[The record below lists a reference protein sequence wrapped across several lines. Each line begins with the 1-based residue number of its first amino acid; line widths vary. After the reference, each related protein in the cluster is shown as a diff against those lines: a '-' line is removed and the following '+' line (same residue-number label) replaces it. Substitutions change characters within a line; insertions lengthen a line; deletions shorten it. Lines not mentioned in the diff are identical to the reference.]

1 MTNKKVKIGSIVM
14 AGLLVVSL
22 VGLFLPFAE
31 ILGVNLHTI
40 QLMQWG
46 VQEAGIRGL
55 FASPVVYVTV
65 AVVLLIAALA
75 LAVTAIFTGKKVLQ
89 DVSGICSLVLAL
101 DMLVSTGALVGYWL
115 LFGGSLAAFLCW
127 LACRLDVKEIFRKFI
142 VTLKRRPQLIPMVVF
157 VLGFIVYS
165 FNLTDI
171 SDTTAL
177 LLGKNMG
184 LSVFAV
190 MLFSM
195 LSLLCFLNTFPYRK
209 KPNYVMMIIMYV
221 MIAIIIFCDVFYLKG
236 IDTIL
241 ATDAGS
247 KIVIDANNNTFIIYA
262 QYYIKQHIIWLAV
275 GVVLTLLLPVYSKL
289 LRMINTNVIVEGNGE
304 MGAIDISNE

>member
-1 MTNKKVKIGSIVM
+1 MMAEKKKKAPETASENGFKKFFKKV
-14 AGLLVVSL
+14 
-22 VGLFLPFAE
+22 FA
-31 ILGVNLHTI
+31 
-40 QLMQWG
+40 
-46 VQEAGIRGL
+46 A
-55 FASPVVYVTV
+55 
-65 AVVLLIAALA
+65 
-75 LAVTAIFTGKKVLQ
+75 
-89 DVSGICSLVLAL
+89 
-101 DMLVSTGALVGYWL
+101 
-115 LFGGSLAAFLCW
+115 
-127 LACRLDVKEIFRKFI
+127 VKEFCRKFI

-157 VLGFIVYS
+157 VIAFIIYS

-209 KPNYVMMIIMYV
+209 KPNYVMMVIMYV
-221 MIAIIIFCDVFYLKG
+221 MIAIIIYCDIFYLKG

-241 ATDAGS
+241 ATEAGAS
-247 KIVIDANNNTFIIYA
+247 IVIDELNNTFIIYA

-289 LRMINTNVIVEGNGE
+289 LRKINTNVIVEGNGE

>member
-1 MTNKKVKIGSIVM
+1 MAEKKKNAPKTASENKN
-14 AGLLVVSL
+14 
-22 VGLFLPFAE
+22 FF
-31 ILGVNLHTI
+31 
-40 QLMQWG
+40 
-46 VQEAGIRGL
+46 
-55 FASPVVYVTV
+55 
-65 AVVLLIAALA
+65 
-75 LAVTAIFTGKKVLQ
+75 KKVLA
-89 DVSGICSLVLAL
+89 V
-101 DMLVSTGALVGYWL
+101 
-115 LFGGSLAAFLCW
+115 
-127 LACRLDVKEIFRKFI
+127 VKEFCRKFI

-157 VLGFIVYS
+157 VIYS

-209 KPNYVMMIIMYV
+209 KPNYVMMVIMYV
-221 MIAIIIFCDVFYLKG
+221 MIAIIIYCDIFYLKG

-241 ATDAGS
+241 ATEAGAS
-247 KIVIDANNNTFIIYA
+247 IVIDELNNTFIIYA

-289 LRMINTNVIVEGNGE
+289 LRKINTNVIVEGNGE